1 MRGILLNVQVGKT
14 IRNPSP
20 SKVAKL
26 LDAAALGTTAP
37 TVDPTAII
45 RRPNLPTAEYAETGP
60 TAVQL
65 GKPELHYPPCNAPY
79 LSSTY
84 LILS

>member
-26 LDAAALGTTAP
+26 LDAAASETTAP
-37 TVDPTAII
+37 TVDPTANI
-45 RRPNLPTAEYAETGP
+45 RRPNLPTAEYAATGP

-65 GKPELHYPPCNAPY
+65 GKPEFHYPPCNAPY
-79 LSSTY
+79 LSATY